1 MTVRPVVVVHGG
13 AGNLE
18 REEDR
23 RQYLAGVARALELA
37 LAELPRGATAAVL
50 AAVVHMES
58 HTIMNAGHGA
68 ALAADGS
75 VSLDAGFMDGRTRR
89 YGGVTGV
96 RNCLNPVLL
105 AERLAAEGDFGR
117 FVGPPGADA
126 LAAACGLP
134 TCGEDE
140 LVSERA
146 RAIWR
151 QRRDEA
157 GRTPA
162 ARPAYLDTVGA
173 VALDA
178 EGHVAAAVSTG
189 GMSLKRSGRIGDSP
203 IVGAGFWADDRQGAC
218 VTTGVGEA
226 LLRQGTAR
234 RAVQLLA
241 TPGMTPA
248 QAARAALDEL
258 EDEPGDLRGA
268 SGLILVTPRGELALD
283 HNSREM
289 SAGWA
294 RPGGERPVHHLWRA
308 R

>member
-1 MTVRPVVVVHGG
+1 VTFGPVVVVHGG

-23 RQYLAGVARALELA
+23 RQYLEGVARALELG

-58 HTIMNAGHGA
+58 HTIMNAGRGA
-68 ALAADGS
+68 ALAEDGS

-96 RNCLNPVLL
+96 RNCVNPVLL
-105 AERLAAEGDFGR
+105 AERISAEGDFGR

-126 LAAACGLP
+126 LAATCGLP
-134 TCGEDE
+134 TCAPPD
-140 LVSERA
+140 LVTERA
-146 RAIWR
+146 LSIWR
-151 QRRDEA
+151 RRREEA
-157 GRTPA
+157 ERMT

-178 EGHVAAAVSTG
+178 QGHVAAAVSTG
-189 GMSLKRSGRIGDSP
+189 GMSLKRAGRVGDSP
-203 IVGAGFWADDRQGAC
+203 VVGAGYWADDRAGAC

-226 LLRQGTAR
+226 LMREGTAR
-234 RAVQLLA
+234 RVVQLVAAGGL
-241 TPGMTPA
+241 TPA

-258 EDEPGDLRGA
+258 QDGPGDLRGA
-268 SGLILVTPRGELALD
+268 SGLIVVTPRGEVALD

-289 SAGWA
+289 SGGWA
-294 RPGGERPVHHLWRA
+294 RPDGERRVTHLWRA
-308 R
+308 P